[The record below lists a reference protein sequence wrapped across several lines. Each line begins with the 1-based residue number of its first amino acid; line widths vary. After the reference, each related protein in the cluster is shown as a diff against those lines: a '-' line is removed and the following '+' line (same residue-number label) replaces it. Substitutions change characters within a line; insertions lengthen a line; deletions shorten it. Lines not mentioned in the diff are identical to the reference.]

1 MHSKVHCDSPTSVSS
16 TSAILGIPLFF
27 TTAHLHDN
35 LIARLNV
42 TPVILVYIY
51 SRLLSLTNSTST
63 LLLLNFSG
71 FRSKPLRWKCQVNN
85 STSQWLFVKSSSVW
99 LSLLLIES
107 ICYWIEHKSTNFDL
121 MLTVIDKHTACC
133 FQCPLDKHLAK
144 EMTVSYIKDFSLQAH
159 CAWLLR
165 ASLREIFVEML
176 RKTKSIS
183 YCVGF
188 QMLEFIYW

>member
-1 MHSKVHCDSPTSVSS
+1 MITWMLVWMSRQLHW
-16 TSAILGIPLFF
+16 F
-27 TTAHLHDN
+27 TF
-35 LIARLNV
+35 
-42 TPVILVYIY
+42 Y
-51 SRLLSLTNSTST
+51 SIVLSLTNSTST
-63 LLLLNFSG
+63 LLLLYFSG

-188 QMLEFIYW
+188 QMLDSSTGKS